1 VLPSDVSALARG
13 RGVHLGELT
22 AVLAER
28 YGDRPAVEDPAP
40 TPGLAHGPVR
50 TFRELEEAV
59 GRIAAALERRER
71 VGGERVMVVVDNRL
85 DVALHAF
92 ALARLGA
99 VPVPVNDRLT
109 AHELAAVAEA
119 TGACAAVVDAEV
131 RDRLPDHLELIT
143 SDDLADDLRSHP
155 DRFRA
160 PTADRDADDVAMLL
174 TTSGTTGLPKAAA
187 LTSRGLLASLGRLV
201 LAPVGRA
208 RGLRAGR
215 DRVFAALP
223 LTHVMGFA
231 VLLGAL
237 SAGVPLVR
245 RSRFV
250 AAEVLDLLEQRRPNV
265 VVAVPTMYADLERA
279 GAAERDLSSVQLW
292 VSSADAM
299 PTDRARRFQR
309 YGALSRVG
317 TRGLGSA
324 VFVDIYGMVELSGA
338 AAVRVF
344 PPSLVGT
351 LPVPSFA
358 VTLPGI
364 EVRAVDEDGRPVP
377 RGTVGELQWRGAG
390 VLEGYEG
397 REDAGPDQRG
407 WFASGDHARLL
418 LGGVFQFAG
427 RSKDRLKVGGFS
439 VFPAEVEE
447 ELRDGP
453 GLHDLAIV
461 GVPDERLGERL
472 VAVVVAEDDFDA
484 DAFLAWAKENTAG
497 YRRPSEVVLADE
509 LPRGANGKIDRN
521 SATDLA
527 LAELDLDEASA

>member
-1 VLPSDVSALARG
+1 VLRSDVSALARG

-22 AVLAER
+22 SVLADR

-40 TPGLAHGPVR
+40 TPGLEHGPVR
-50 TFRELEEAV
+50 TYRDLEDAV
-59 GRIAAALERRER
+59 ARLAAALAARGRAE
-71 VGGERVMVVVDNRL
+71 GERVMVVVDNRL
-85 DVALHAF
+85 DVALHAL

-99 VPVPVNDRLT
+99 VPVPVNHRLT
-109 AHELAAVAEA
+109 AHELDAVAEA
-119 TGACAAVVDAEV
+119 TGAVAAIADVDVAGHLP
-131 RDRLPDHLELIT
+131 DRLDRVTADE
-143 SDDLADDLRSHP
+143 LADDLRAHP
-155 DRFRA
+155 DRRVVA
-160 PTADRDADDVAMLL
+160 TPGRDADAIVTLL
-174 TTSGTTGLPKAAA
+174 TTSGTTGVPKAAA

-245 RSRFV
+245 RSRFD
-250 AAEVLDLLEQRRPNV
+250 AAEALDLIERRRPNV

-279 GAAERDLSSVQLW
+279 GAADRDLSSVQVW
-292 VSSADAM
+292 ISSADAM
-299 PTDRARRFQR
+299 PTDRARRFQH
-309 YGALSRVG
+309 YGAIARVG
-317 TRGLGSA
+317 TRGIGSS

-338 AAVRVF
+338 AAVRIF

-364 EVRAVDEDGRPVP
+364 EVRAVDHDGRPVA
-377 RGTVGELQWRGAG
+377 RGTVGELQWRGPG

-397 REDAGPDQRG
+397 RDDAGPDGDG
-407 WFASGDHARLL
+407 WFSSGDHARVFA
-418 LGGVFQFAG
+418 GGLFQFAG

-447 ELRDGP
+447 ELRDAP
-453 GLHDLAIV
+453 GLADLAIV
-461 GVPDERLGERL
+461 GVPDDRLGDRL
-472 VAVVVAEDDFDA
+472 VAVVVAAPAFDA
-484 DAFLAWAKENTAG
+484 PAFLRWAKDNTAG
-497 YRRPSEVVLADE
+497 YRRPHEVVEVDE
-509 LPRGANGKIDRN
+509 LPRGANGKIDREA
-521 SATDLA
+521 ATELA
-527 LAELDLDEASA
+527 LRELGLTEGAS

>member
-1 VLPSDVSALARG
+1 VLRSDVSALARG

-22 AVLAER
+22 AVLADR
-28 YGDRPAVEDPAP
+28 YGDRPAVEDPAS
-40 TPGLAHGPVR
+40 TPGIAHGPVR
-50 TFRELEEAV
+50 TYRQLEEAV
-59 GRIAAALERRER
+59 GRIAAALAERGRAA
-71 VGGERVMVVVDNRL
+71 GERVLVVVDNRL

-109 AHELAAVAEA
+109 THELAAVAEA
-119 TGACAAVVDAEV
+119 TGATAAVVDAQV
-131 RDRLPDHLELIT
+131 RDRLPEGLELLT
-143 SDDLADDLRSHP
+143 AEELAEDLLAHP
-155 DRFRA
+155 DRHLA
-160 PTADRDADDVAMLL
+160 ATAGGDADAVAMLL

-187 LTSRGLLASLGRLV
+187 LTSRGLLSSLGRLV

-237 SAGVPLVR
+237 SAGVPLLR
-245 RSRFV
+245 RARFD
-250 AAEVLDLLEQRRPNV
+250 AAETLELIERRRPNV

-279 GAAERDLSSVQLW
+279 GAAERDLSSVQVW
-292 VSSADAM
+292 ISSADAM
-299 PTDRARRFQR
+299 PTDRARRFQG
-309 YGALSRVG
+309 YGAIVRIG
-317 TRGLGSA
+317 TRGIGSS

-338 AAVRVF
+338 AAVRIF
-344 PPSLVGT
+344 PPSVVGT

-358 VTLPGI
+358 VALPGI
-364 EVRAVDEDGRPVP
+364 EVRAVDQDGRPVP

-397 REDAGPDQRG
+397 REDAGPDERG
-407 WFASGDHARLL
+407 WFGSGDHARVFP
-418 LGGVFQFAG
+418 GGLFQFAG

-453 GLHDLAIV
+453 GLDDLAIV
-461 GVPDERLGERL
+461 GVPDDRLGERL
-472 VAVVVAEDDFDA
+472 IAVVVATPAFDA
-484 DAFLAWAKENTAG
+484 DAFLAWAKQNTAG
-497 YRRPSEVVLADE
+497 YRRPHDVVMVDA
-509 LPRGANGKIDRN
+509 LPRGANGKIDRDA
-521 SATDLA
+521 ATELA
-527 LAELDLDEASA
+527 MAQLGLGEAS

>member
-1 VLPSDVSALARG
+1 
-13 RGVHLGELT
+13 
-22 AVLAER
+22 
-28 YGDRPAVEDPAP
+28 
-40 TPGLAHGPVR
+40 
-50 TFRELEEAV
+50 
-59 GRIAAALERRER
+59 
-71 VGGERVMVVVDNRL
+71 MVVLDNRL

-109 AHELAAVAEA
+109 AHEFDAVAEA
-119 TGACAAVVDAEV
+119 TGATAAIADDEV
-131 RDRLPDHLELIT
+131 RSRVPDRLDGAH
-143 SDDLADDLRSHP
+143 HG
-155 DRFRA
+155 RA
-160 PTADRDADDVAMLL
+160 GRRAAGPSRPAPGRRARPSTPTRVALLL
-174 TTSGTTGLPKAAA
+174 TTSGTTGVPKAAA
-187 LTSRGLLASLGRLV
+187 LTSRGLLSSLGRLV

-237 SAGVPLVR
+237 NAGVPLLR

-250 AAEVLDLLEQRRPNV
+250 ADEALDLIERRRPNV

-279 GAAERDLSSVQLW
+279 GAAERDLSSVQVW
-292 VSSADAM
+292 ISSADAM

-309 YGALSRVG
+309 YGAIARVG
-317 TRGLGSA
+317 TRGLGSS

-338 AAVRVF
+338 AAVRIF
-344 PPSLVGT
+344 PPSPVGT

-358 VTLPGI
+358 VALPGI
-364 EVRAVDEDGRPVP
+364 EVRAVDEDGHPVP

-397 REDAGPDQRG
+397 REDAGPDETG
-407 WFASGDHARLL
+407 WFASGDHARVFP
-418 LGGVFQFAG
+418 GGLFQFAG

-453 GLHDLAIV
+453 GLDDLAIV
-461 GVPDERLGERL
+461 GVPDDRLGERL
-472 VAVVVAEDDFDA
+472 VAVVVSASGFDA
-484 DAFLAWAKENTAG
+484 EAFLAWAKENTAG
-497 YRRPSEVVLADE
+497 YRRPHEVVEVDE

-521 SATDLA
+521 AATELA
-527 LAELDLDEASA
+527 LEGSGCRRERRERTARDPPRGRPRPAGDRCAAPPLGREARTGPADPRRWWRPRQRRA

>member
-1 VLPSDVSALARG
+1 VLRSDVSALARG
-13 RGVHLGELT
+13 RGIHLGELT
-22 AVLAER
+22 SVLADR

-40 TPGLAHGPVR
+40 TPGLDHGPVR
-50 TFRELEEAV
+50 TFRQLEAAV
-59 GRIAAALERRER
+59 GRLAAAFEARGR
-71 VGGERVMVVVDNRL
+71 VADERVMVVIDNRL

-99 VPVPVNDRLT
+99 IPVPVNDRLT
-109 AHELAAVAEA
+109 AHEFDAIADA
-119 TGACAAVVDAEV
+119 TGATAAIVDDEV
-131 RDRLPDHLELIT
+131 RSRVPDRLDVLTAE
-143 SDDLADDLRSHP
+143 DLADELRAHP
-155 DRFRA
+155 DRHRA
-160 PTADRDADDVAMLL
+160 PEPGRDAGAVALLL
-174 TTSGTTGLPKAAA
+174 TTSGTTGVPKAAA
-187 LTSRGLLASLGRLV
+187 LTSRGLLSSLGRLV
-201 LAPVGRA
+201 VAPVGRA
-208 RGLRAGR
+208 RGPRAGR

-237 SAGVPLVR
+237 NAGVPLLR

-250 AAEVLDLLEQRRPNV
+250 ADEALDLIERRRPNV

-279 GAAERDLSSVQLW
+279 GAAERDLSSVQVW
-292 VSSADAM
+292 ISSADAM

-309 YGALSRVG
+309 YGAIARVG
-317 TRGLGSA
+317 TRGLGSS

-338 AAVRVF
+338 AAVRIF
-344 PPSLVGT
+344 PPSPVGT

-358 VTLPGI
+358 VALPGI
-364 EVRAVDEDGRPVP
+364 EVRAVDGDGHPVP
-377 RGTVGELQWRGAG
+377 RGTVGELQWRGTG

-397 REDAGPDQRG
+397 REDAGPDEQG
-407 WFASGDHARLL
+407 WFASGDHARVFP
-418 LGGVFQFAG
+418 GGLFQFAG

-453 GLHDLAIV
+453 GLDDLAIV
-461 GVPDERLGERL
+461 GVPDDRLGERL
-472 VAVVVAEDDFDA
+472 VAVVVSASGFDA

-497 YRRPSEVVLADE
+497 YRRPHEVVEVDE

-521 SATDLA
+521 AATELA
-527 LAELDLDEASA
+527 LERLGLSEGAS